1 MRSLKEIKEHYN
13 LTAEDER
20 KLSSIR
26 DLMTQNVDG
35 AMEALSSW
43 MAQIDPSSRFFTEK
57 KMKDHV
63 FTMQRKWFLELFS
76 GRYDSRY
83 HEVLIRIGQKHM
95 KSQVESHYLNRAVNI
110 MRNFC
115 IGTINANIE
124 DAEERTGLLIAVEKI
139 LDINLDI
146 ITASYIEA
154 ELGAYSPA
162 YRVKNAL
169 ITFAEGFSQTMNL
182 VLVLALMGLTFGAV
196 GLFVNDVIGL
206 FNKSSIENGLIAA
219 LGSMLILWVM
229 IELMG
234 TEISNLK
241 GGKFHISVFVGVAL
255 VTIIRETMIATLKHE
270 RPDLIYYLI
279 AAIFVVG
286 VVYWLVK
293 KTEGNEL

>member
-1 MRSLKEIKEHYN
+1 MRSLKEIKEHYH

-35 AMEALSSW
+35 AMEALRSW

-57 KMKDHV
+57 KKEDHV

-76 GRYDSRY
+76 GRYDSSY
-83 HEVLIRIGQKHM
+83 YDVLIRIGQKHM

-115 IGTINANIE
+115 IGTINSHIE
-124 DAEERTGLLIAVEKI
+124 DTEERTGFLIALEKI

-146 ITASYIEA
+146 ITSSYIEA
-154 ELGAYSPA
+154 ELGAYAPA

-182 VLVLALMGLTFGAV
+182 VLVLALMGLTFGVV
-196 GLFVNDVIGL
+196 GLFVNDVKNL
-206 FNKSSIENGLIAA
+206 FSGSIENGLITA
-219 LGSMLILWVM
+219 LGTMLILWM
-229 IELMG
+229 LIELMG

-255 VTIIRETMIATLKHE
+255 VTMIRETMIATLKHE
-270 RPDLIYYLI
+270 RPESIYYLV
-279 AAIFVVG
+279 AAILVVG

-293 KTEGNEL
+293 KTEGKES